1 MSCCYV
7 LPSEVYFDTE
17 RVAPTLEQC
26 QHAVCFPSFHFALC
40 LSRVGLLVGGVQ
52 LVLLLTGVCRR
63 LIFKVIIGN
72 GGFNL
77 PIVLFSI
84 CPMCSLF
91 PFPLFSAFF
100 WTEYWVNYV
109 FISFWFLCWS
119 ISQTVFILGAIDLQ
133 HSSVTHQSAFKQ
145 YCTTS
150 HTGKQ
155 HIPIPSRPAFL
166 LLLPYFLI
174 TTYVINP
181 TRTVIIFA

>member
-109 FISFWFLCWS
+109 FISF
-119 ISQTVFILGAIDLQ
+119 
-133 HSSVTHQSAFKQ
+133 
-145 YCTTS
+145 
-150 HTGKQ
+150 
-155 HIPIPSRPAFL
+155 
-166 LLLPYFLI
+166 
-174 TTYVINP
+174 
-181 TRTVIIFA
+181 